1 MSAFFI
7 RIKKGL
13 NSIMDKNLRF
23 NNVKISVVRKKE
35 NVGENFKKI
44 ICKEIMNIINKNL
57 NYNEKIRYN

>member
-1 MSAFFI
+1 
-7 RIKKGL
+7 
-13 NSIMDKNLRF
+13 MDKNLRF